1 MTADNAIQENRKCS
15 GNWSTEAVDY
25 SCPSCG
31 LKDLNITN
39 LLATWCYENEIFENK
54 LAFFV
59 GAIQP
64 LLLPIIEKLQTD
76 PFVAR
81 SMMIGYL
88 AAAVGL
94 IIRSDPAATYHED
107 KIKKLV
113 IAVLLG
119 TALTVAY
126 GVSQGQSPEEIIKYT
141 KICGIISSTQVYW
154 VFPMKELG
162 GKSMATG
169 ILAAI
174 ITSVFLDVIYQGI
187 S

>member
-1 MTADNAIQENRKCS
+1 MTANNAIQENRKCS

-119 TALTVAY
+119 TAFTVAH
-126 GVSQGQSPEEIIKYT
+126 GASQGQSLEKIIKYT
-141 KICGIISSTQVYW
+141 TICCLISYHQVSLI
-154 VFPMKELG
+154 FLRKQE
-162 GKSMATG
+162 GKTIATG